1 MSRSVS
7 GGIHRSP
14 SIFSAGEICGGGG
27 GEAGACTGAAAIG
40 AGIAPD
46 GKLAEG
52 VDTAPALVAR
62 AKAVGVE
69 MPIAEAMADLLSG
82 ALPIGEAMMRLMSR
96 PLKAEA

>member
-1 MSRSVS
+1 M
-7 GGIHRSP
+7 
-14 SIFSAGEICGGGG
+14 
-27 GEAGACTGAAAIG
+27 
-40 AGIAPD
+40 
-46 GKLAEG
+46 
-52 VDTAPALVAR
+52 AR